1 MYNKFRNLR
10 LRAWQIFLYLPICY
24 FTIYKYIHWLSHSMS
39 HYFGI
44 LLTSII
50 LDCYCFQWSTLMT
63 GLKSFIW
70 HANRLLFAQRKIE
83 VLDSPPRHES
93 PCSGP
98 TFPASVS
105 SIPAGTPLKTRRPGH
120 CRSGPECQSLWS
132 CAPCEDRFR
141 ATRAAPP
148 WSAAS
153 DTRHL
158 RGSPAWAWK
167 NKYLLWD
174 YGSLF
179 SLSRFLIALRSSRGK
194 RAPLGESLVKRKI
207 VAKRA
212 RLWTFPSRG
221 CFYGFIHFYLHVNS
235 RGLPY
240 FVSRSSSFIVLYQS
254 L

>member
-1 MYNKFRNLR
+1 MP
-10 LRAWQIFLYLPICY
+10 Q
-24 FTIYKYIHWLSHSMS
+24 
-39 HYFGI
+39 
-44 LLTSII
+44 
-50 LDCYCFQWSTLMT
+50 
-63 GLKSFIW
+63 
-70 HANRLLFAQRKIE
+70 
-83 VLDSPPRHES
+83 
-93 PCSGP
+93 
-98 TFPASVS
+98 
-105 SIPAGTPLKTRRPGH
+105 KTRRPGRY
-120 CRSGPECQSLWS
+120 RSGPECQSMWS

-148 WSAAS
+148 WSAAL
-153 DTRHL
+153 DTRHH
-158 RGSPAWAWK
+158 RGSPASAWK

-194 RAPLGESLVKRKI
+194 RASLGESLVKRKI

-240 FVSRSSSFIVLYQS
+240 FVSRYSSFIILHRSV
-254 L
+254 